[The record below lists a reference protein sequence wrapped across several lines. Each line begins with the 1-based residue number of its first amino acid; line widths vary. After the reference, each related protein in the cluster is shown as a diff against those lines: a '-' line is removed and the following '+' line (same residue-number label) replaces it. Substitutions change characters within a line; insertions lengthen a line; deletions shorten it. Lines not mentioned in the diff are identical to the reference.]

1 MYGMYTLNKAM
12 KTRLPCSKYLL
23 CFIYTYLNKHSEL
36 CIMKGE
42 DMEFL
47 PGITECI

>member
-1 MYGMYTLNKAM
+1 
-12 KTRLPCSKYLL
+12 
-23 CFIYTYLNKHSEL
+23 
-36 CIMKGE
+36 MKGE